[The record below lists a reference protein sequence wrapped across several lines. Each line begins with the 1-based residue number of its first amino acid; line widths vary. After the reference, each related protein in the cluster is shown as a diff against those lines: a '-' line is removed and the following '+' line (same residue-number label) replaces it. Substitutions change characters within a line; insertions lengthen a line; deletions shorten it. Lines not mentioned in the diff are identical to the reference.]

1 MSVCGQSF
9 VLFVWGEGYAMVSR
23 PVFSFHN
30 CELQDEFLDR
40 RQFGAGT
47 EKAKTG
53 GGSDFNLSIL
63 AVFKYTHRLPLG
75 TVFIPFRRL
84 DG

>member
-1 MSVCGQSF
+1 MVFSSIDFLFKFYVLSKGMEESVSVCGQSF

-53 GGSDFNLSIL
+53 GGSDF
-63 AVFKYTHRLPLG
+63 
-75 TVFIPFRRL
+75 
-84 DG
+84 